1 MSSSRALG
9 RLHPWFK
16 VRSHCHPCLLSP
28 SHRACALELGF
39 DFGTAQMRHRARYVP
54 SQQTFLFVLVVCF
67 FCSPEAQER
76 TCFPRKAS
84 SVSRKL
90 GGGRALGFIQ
100 GAGALAPDRS
110 AVATCLSH
118 LSFFLPGAGHG
129 MDSRPAMAIFELLDY
144 IVNEVRACPEPHWQV
159 STPMKL
165 SHFCW
170 RWLTKKKRI
179 QHADCGFCWG
189 GAAGGDGDVFSRMFS
204 GVKICG
210 LTSSHTTQTSP
221 P

>member
-1 MSSSRALG
+1 MAQPRCGTA
-9 RLHPWFK
+9 PDM
-16 VRSHCHPCLLSP
+16 CLLNKRSCSFWWFVFSVHQRLRRELAFPGKQAQSP
-28 SHRACALELGF
+28 GSWVGR
-39 DFGTAQMRHRARYVP
+39 
-54 SQQTFLFVLVVCF
+54 
-67 FCSPEAQER
+67 
-76 TCFPRKAS
+76 
-84 SVSRKL
+84 
-90 GGGRALGFIQ
+90 RALGFIQ